1 MEENKKLSS
10 EEQRRL
16 MKEQYKQDLRMRKEF
31 LDKVNELKKQE
42 PVLKA
47 LESMQVEDDSDEWI
61 AKLNQ
66 ETALTEAK
74 LEMALENAPIGDG
87 SEPKVEAVELSDEEL
102 KKIQAAEMVA
112 KMKAEMEGGS
122 EGTESKQ
129 KGPGEDSQGDDRPS
143 RKMLDGL
150 V

>member
-1 MEENKKLSS
+1 MDENKKLSS

-16 MKEQYKQDLRMRKEF
+16 MKEQYKDDLRQRKEF
-31 LDKVNELKKQE
+31 LNKVNELKKQE
-42 PVLKA
+42 PILKA
-47 LESMQVEDDSDEWI
+47 LENMQVEDDSDEWI

-66 ETALTEAK
+66 KSAMSEAK
-74 LEMALENAPIGDG
+74 MEMAMDSSGVITPSLEEVAKPEF
-87 SEPKVEAVELSDEEL
+87 SEEEI

-112 KMKAEMEGGS
+112 KMKAEMQGGTVEEKPAENNAGGNS
-122 EGTESKQ
+122 E
-129 KGPGEDSQGDDRPS
+129 DDRPA

>member
-1 MEENKKLSS
+1 MDENKKLSS

-16 MKEQYKQDLRMRKEF
+16 MKEQYKDDLRQRKEF
-31 LDKVNELKKQE
+31 LNKVNELKKQE
-42 PVLKA
+42 PILKA
-47 LESMQVEDDSDEWI
+47 LENMQVEDDSDEWI

-66 ETALTEAK
+66 KSAMSEAK
-74 LEMALENAPIGDG
+74 MEMAMDSSGVVTPSLE
-87 SEPKVEAVELSDEEL
+87 EAAKPVISDEEI

-112 KMKAEMEGGS
+112 KMKAEMQGGTVEEKPAENNASGNS
-122 EGTESKQ
+122 E
-129 KGPGEDSQGDDRPS
+129 DDRPA